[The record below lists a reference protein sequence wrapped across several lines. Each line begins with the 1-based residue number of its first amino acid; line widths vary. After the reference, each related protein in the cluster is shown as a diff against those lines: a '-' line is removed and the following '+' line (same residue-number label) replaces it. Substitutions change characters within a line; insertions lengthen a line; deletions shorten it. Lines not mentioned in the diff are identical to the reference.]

1 MKFEKVSVEEF
12 SKCIRAY
19 MKPGETERILQEKID
34 YFKNKLVVPMRSTGG
49 SAGYDFIC
57 PYDICIKPGE
67 IAKIPTGIK
76 VELEKDKFLGI
87 YIRSSFGTKRNLEL
101 ANKVCIIDSDYYN
114 NERNEGHIL
123 EFVRNNN
130 DVPVTIKQGE
140 AFCQGIIQTFFTVEG
155 DEYGKGPKRVGGIGS
170 TDGQNKQELAESIKE
185 VAAEVKG
192 VEPTT
197 VETTAPI
204 TEPDKIKTVDDLQ
217 KETEDTKED
226 QQDEKENVANN
237 ASEEKEEVKHE
248 EINKKNTQ
256 NTNDDQSRKMK
267 RKH

>member
-1 MKFEKVSVEEF
+1 MKFEKVSVKEF
-12 SKCIRAY
+12 SKCVRSC
-19 MKPGETERILQEKID
+19 MKPGETERIFQEKID
-34 YFKNKLVVPMRSTGG
+34 YFENKMTVPMRSTGG

-57 PYDICIKPGE
+57 PYDVCIKPGE
-67 IAKIPTGIK
+67 IANIPTGIK
-76 VELEKDKFLGI
+76 VELDKDKFLGI

-101 ANKVCIIDSDYYN
+101 TNKVCIIDSDYYN

-170 TDGQNKQELAESIKE
+170 TDNQNKKELAESIKE
-185 VAAEVKG
+185 AITEVKG
-192 VEPTT
+192 VETT
-197 VETTAPI
+197 VVETTTPI
-204 TEPDKIKTVDDLQ
+204 TEVDHIKNDTQ
-217 KETEDTKED
+217 IESENTKED
-226 QQDEKENVANN
+226 QSNNEETKE
-237 ASEEKEEVKHE
+237 
-248 EINKKNTQ
+248 NTQ
-256 NTNDDQSRKMK
+256 NSNNDQSRKMK